1 MTKRKRFFLA
11 SFFNRREPCS
21 QQHKEKFMLYYSRVV
36 KEEKPYVRNGLK
48 VAHEVEKVIY

>member
-1 MTKRKRFFLA
+1 MTKREFFLA